1 MKTGIP
7 RKYLLAPFLLIAI
20 SLYFLTLHFI
30 KLERFSGVVGNI
42 NYIGRRTS
50 GSLLVPAKTKNLT
63 VSFNGM
69 EFNFTPF
76 SQLIITTSDGIKH
89 PLVLQEYKAENDRIT
104 VIFDKNV
111 SLIFISDIH
120 SKKVT
125 LLPNLPLTIPPIHEI
140 TLPAGMVSD
149 FSLVKEEDN
158 ELYKLA
164 REEENYY
171 ITIPSD
177 TIMDLENNRIFLD
190 VSNNII
196 KSIVLEETLSG
207 TGRSLADWYE
217 KEGALLN
224 SMIYNTSLDQYM
236 TRVIQSLQNHLDT
249 RTALITKPDG
259 DGSPYFSEEGLA
271 AFVMGAIPRGQYNNV
286 VSMLKGGV
294 TRQSSQMTCFSSP
307 FFDDVVNKG
316 NALIVDDW
324 RKASTYQE
332 WLIAKNTTL
341 LTRENLVE
349 FFDSQVELYRQT
361 EALFLFAAEKPSEE
375 EDFATLL
382 GRMAIQLEYI
392 KKYPDRHRENSLDR
406 IIEILQSRTFW
417 IKDDL
422 LLFDDQGI
430 AEIEPTLQFGSLLI
444 RYSDLL
450 DDEELLASGW
460 KYILS
465 CLKYSTIDGYIPERI
480 VYTNQAEP
488 ETEGAIPPEEIYVLL
503 SNSSYNPR
511 RISLKNQLGA
521 GSWGY
526 TASSKM
532 TVKSTPRETVIN
544 VDFPIGSEHYFIVR
558 GVSPFTELQLHG
570 IRWKS
575 DRSFQL
581 YSDGW
586 LYDKSKN
593 TLYVKIRHRRATETI
608 RILHYDPAA
617 ETETVPETSTETEA
631 VEALPEIN

>member
-7 RKYLLAPFLLIAI
+7 RKYLLAPFLLIAL

-42 NYIGRRTS
+42 SYIGQRTT
-50 GSLLVPAKTKNLT
+50 GALLSPVKIRNLS

-76 SQLIITTSDGIKH
+76 SQLVITTGDGIEH

-125 LLPNLPLTIPPIHEI
+125 LLPNLPLTIPPINEV
-140 TLPAGMVSD
+140 TLPAGEVSG
-149 FSLVKEEDN
+149 FSLIKEDN
-158 ELYKLA
+158 NELFKLSK
-164 REEENYY
+164 EDENYY

-177 TIMDLENNRIFLD
+177 TIMDLENGHIYLN

-207 TGRSLADWYE
+207 AGRSLSDWYE

-224 SMIYNTSLDQYM
+224 SMIYSTSLEQFLD
-236 TRVIQSLQNHLDT
+236 RVSQSLQNHLDT
-249 RTALITKPDG
+249 RTALLTRPNG
-259 DGSPYFSEEGLA
+259 EGSTYFSEEALA
-271 AFVMGAIPRGQYNNV
+271 AFVMGAIPKGQFNNV
-286 VSMLKGGV
+286 VSMLEGGV
-294 TRQSSQMTCFSSP
+294 TRQSSQMTCYSSP

-324 RKASTYQE
+324 RKGGNY
-332 WLIAKNTTL
+332 KTL
-341 LTRENLVE
+341 LQNQNEELLEKEDLVE
-349 FFDSQVELYRQT
+349 FFDSQVDLFKETDALY
-361 EALFLFAAEKPSEE
+361 EFALQKPE
-375 EDFATLL
+375 EDEPFTTLL
-382 GRMAIQLEYI
+382 GRMAIQLEYMR
-392 KKYPDRHRENSLDR
+392 KFPDRADKNSLNR

-430 AEIEPTLQFGSLLI
+430 AEISPTLEFGNLLI
-444 RYSDLL
+444 RYSDIL
-450 DDEELLASGW
+450 DNDELLASGW

-465 CLKYSTIDGYIPERI
+465 CLKYSDIDGYIPERI
-480 VYTNQAEP
+480 VYTNQSEP
-488 ETEGAIPPEEIYVLL
+488 EKEGAIPPEEVYTLL
-503 SNSSYNPR
+503 NRSSYNPR
-511 RISLKNQLGA
+511 RMSLRSQLGA
-521 GSWGY
+521 GSWAY
-526 TASSKM
+526 TASSKL
-532 TVKSTPRETVIN
+532 TVKSTPRETTIN
-544 VDFPIGSEHYFIVR
+544 VDFPIGSEHYFIIR
-558 GVSPFTELQLHG
+558 GVQPFTELQMHG

-575 DRSFQL
+575 DGSFQR

-586 LYDKSKN
+586 LYDGSKN
-593 TLYVKIRHRRATETI
+593 TLYVKIRHRRATETL
-608 RILHYDPAA
+608 RVLHYDPNSE
-617 ETETVPETSTETEA
+617 ETEEVVATEEPT
-631 VEALPEIN
+631 L